1 MNKSLFN
8 ILCVSLEV
16 YGLIIIVVDVYC
28 FFMRYISIVI
38 RKISER

>member
-1 MNKSLFN
+1 MNIENKWCKKCN

-28 FFMRYISIVI
+28 FFMRYISIDI
-38 RKISER
+38 M